1 MQLELLIPTVSLGNR
16 CIGEARHFSAAWDL
30 DRAAVAIYPW
40 MAPLGAVP
48 AAPPQPCRFVCFRP
62 YLFPMPSSSQS
73 LTDLQQSLVEEF
85 GTLYESY
92 GFKRLKGL
100 IVGLVLTQSAPVS
113 LDDIT
118 DLLGRSKGPISS
130 AVRELA
136 SIGIIRKVNG
146 PVARRDYYEADENLF
161 YNNFRHNMDI
171 VRKNRRIAERY
182 LQRIPNAPA
191 GEEGTSPADYTAMKA
206 NMEQMHAFYTL
217 MESFYAD
224 FSERWAEVR
233 SQEFGT
239 EAVRNE

>member
-1 MQLELLIPTVSLGNR
+1 
-16 CIGEARHFSAAWDL
+16 
-30 DRAAVAIYPW
+30 
-40 MAPLGAVP
+40 
-48 AAPPQPCRFVCFRP
+48 
-62 YLFPMPSSSQS
+62 MPSSSQS
-73 LTDLQQSLVEEF
+73 LTDLQQGLVEEF

-118 DLLGRSKGPISS
+118 ELLGRSKGPISS

-182 LQRIPNAPA
+182 LQRIPNTTRSD
-191 GEEGTSPADYTAMKA
+191 EDGTSPADYAAMKA
-206 NMEQMHAFYTL
+206 NMKQMHAFYTL

-239 EAVRNE
+239 EALRNG

>member
-1 MQLELLIPTVSLGNR
+1 MCSFESYVRQ
-16 CIGEARHFSAAWDL
+16 
-30 DRAAVAIYPW
+30 
-40 MAPLGAVP
+40 APILAHSSVF
-48 AAPPQPCRFVCFRP
+48 ASISYR
-62 YLFPMPSSSQS
+62 MSSSAQPTA
-73 LTDLQQSLVEEF
+73 LTDLQNRLVEEF
-85 GTLYESY
+85 GNLYESY

-100 IVGLVLTQSAPVS
+100 IVGLVLTQSEPVS

-118 DLLGRSKGPISS
+118 TLLDRSKGPISS

-182 LQRIPNAPA
+182 LQRLSSSSDGNKDYAVM
-191 GEEGTSPADYTAMKA
+191 EE
-206 NMEQMHAFYTL
+206 NLEQMRAFYTL

-224 FSERWAEVR
+224 FSEQWEKVR
-233 SQEFGT
+233 NQEFG
-239 EAVRNE
+239 ADRA

>member
-1 MQLELLIPTVSLGNR
+1 
-16 CIGEARHFSAAWDL
+16 
-30 DRAAVAIYPW
+30 
-40 MAPLGAVP
+40 
-48 AAPPQPCRFVCFRP
+48 
-62 YLFPMPSSSQS
+62 MPSSPQS
-73 LTDLQQSLVEEF
+73 LTDLQQGLVEEF

-118 DLLGRSKGPISS
+118 ELLGRSKGPISS

-171 VRKNRRIAERY
+171 VRKNRRIAKRY
-182 LQRIPNAPA
+182 LQRLPSTSAAEAPA
-191 GEEGTSPADYTAMKA
+191 DHAAMEA
-206 NMEQMHAFYTL
+206 NLEQMHAFYTL

-224 FSERWAEVR
+224 FSERWEEVR
-233 SQEFGT
+233 NQQFGA
-239 EAVRNE
+239 EAVRNG